1 MQTIAAN
8 DMGCAFIS
16 CTAAFSF
23 PGLGHAHC
31 PVKAS
36 CEHWDERPQI
46 SRAGMQQCWQKP
58 QLMCWMGPEQAI
70 DISLDHSR
78 GAV

>member
-16 CTAAFSF
+16 CIAAFSF
-23 PGLGHAHC
+23 PGLGHAHS

-36 CEHWDERPQI
+36 CELWDERPQDFSGRNAAVLAQDSAQVLDG
-46 SRAGMQQCWQKP
+46 SRAGK
-58 QLMCWMGPEQAI
+58 
-70 DISLDHSR
+70 
-78 GAV
+78 